1 MFQEYEDAGEFTVK
15 EKLKRSIKT
24 NLMIYGVGAAFF
36 VVFIIYLAATNK
48 LQE

>member
-24 NLMIYGVGAAFF
+24 NLMIYGVYCKN
-36 VVFIIYLAATNK
+36 ISTKTIPK
-48 LQE
+48 SS